1 MTGKISILPE
11 KYQYTSDFVN
21 KIFRNPASGAS
32 GIIPASYVEEL
43 PANPEYDPIPDNDSF
58 TSDSGKNERA
68 DAVSEKSQSVTET
81 EEDKTEAT
89 EPANG
94 YIGL

>member
-1 MTGKISILPE
+1 MIKTKSS
-11 KYQYTSDFVN
+11 KFHS
-21 KIFRNPASGAS
+21 RNPVSGAT
-32 GIIPASYVEEL
+32 GILPASYVEEL

-68 DAVSEKSQSVTET
+68 DSASEQSDSVTVTVT
-81 EEDKTEAT
+81 EEEKQETT

>member
-1 MTGKISILPE
+1 MIITKSS
-11 KYQYTSDFVN
+11 KFN
-21 KIFRNPASGAS
+21 FRNPVSGAT
-32 GIIPASYVEEL
+32 GILPASYVEEL

-68 DAVSEKSQSVTET
+68 DTASEQSNSVTVT
-81 EEDKTEAT
+81 EEEKQETT

>member
-1 MTGKISILPE
+1 MKE
-11 KYQYTSDFVN
+11 KPF
-21 KIFRNPASGAS
+21 KFHLRNPVSGAT
-32 GIIPASYVEEL
+32 GILPASYVEEL

-68 DAVSEKSQSVTET
+68 DTASEQSDSVTVTKEEKQET
-81 EEDKTEAT
+81 T